1 MESRAEKN
9 KKTKKVKRKKLN
21 VARTLVLILFIYLIV
36 CIAIYIYKEPV
47 KHYQIEGNTI
57 LSDVEILRMLDL
69 TEYPAFVSINKKRIE
84 KKLEDHVLISEAKVS
99 YSLDFSIKIKI
110 VENKPVFI
118 VKSTDEICLSDGTLI
133 EYSNDYI
140 GIPILL
146 NTTPEKVMKTLAK
159 NLSKIDDGILYTIND
174 IEYKPSYNA
183 QNQVIDEYRFLLSMN
198 DKNLVYI
205 NGKNT
210 KTLNKYLDI
219 IATNK
224 ITTSGTLY
232 LDGDEDKYYFK
243 MRENTTQVVEKEKQ
257 NENSGDEEN
266 EE

>member
-9 KKTKKVKRKKLN
+9 KKTKKIKRKKLN

-36 CIAIYIYKEPV
+36 CICIYIYKEPV
-47 KHYQIEGNTI
+47 KHYEIEGNSI
-57 LSDVEILRMLDL
+57 VSDVEILRSLDL
-69 TEYPAFVSINKKRIE
+69 IDYPAYVSINKK
-84 KKLEDHVLISEAKVS
+84 KLEEKLEENVFIKKASIS

-110 VENKPVFI
+110 EENKPIFI

-133 EYSNDYI
+133 EYTNDYI

-159 NLSKIDDGILYTIND
+159 NLSELDAGILYTIND
-174 IEYKPSYNA
+174 IEYKPSYNS

-210 KTLNKYLDI
+210 KTLSKYLDI

-224 ITTSGTLY
+224 ITTNGTLY

-243 MRENTTQVVEKEKQ
+243 MRETTEAVKEEETKK
-257 NENSGDEEN
+257 EDSEDEVDED
-266 EE
+266 